1 VLRLQA
7 QVLLH
12 DRGVFARHG
21 PIIVYAILACVMEST
36 LRRLTEHLR
45 ATGQTLAT
53 AESCTGGWLAKC
65 LTDLPGSSH
74 WFQAGWVCYSNEAK
88 HRDLGVRRRT
98 LREAGAV
105 SADTVYELAEAALR
119 RSGASF
125 AVAISGIAGP
135 SGAVPGKP
143 VGTVWFGFAQRMG
156 RGVYVETV
164 CKRFRGDRGQV
175 RERAVE
181 FALRGLYSTA
191 RRGTLYTA

>member
-1 VLRLQA
+1 
-7 QVLLH
+7 
-12 DRGVFARHG
+12 
-21 PIIVYAILACVMEST
+21 MEST

-74 WFQAGWVCYSNEAK
+74 WFQAGWV
-88 HRDLGVRRRT
+88 RT

-156 RGVYVETV
+156 RGIYVETV
-164 CKRFRGDRGQV
+164 CKRFRGDRGEV

-181 FALRGLYSTA
+181 YALRGLYSTA